1 MEARAHEI
9 ADRLRSASDVGVYC
23 HIDADGI
30 TGGAIASE
38 ALSRAGIR
46 HDVSF
51 LKKLDDAAV
60 QVVKREARPLAWFV
74 DFGAGQ
80 LHLMEGLDAVI
91 TDHHVPTSRDVPV
104 ERRRDLVRFAE
115 DEDRTLMLNP
125 HLEGEGSDAVSGA
138 GLAYAVAKALDPKNT
153 DLAAVAIVGAVGDV
167 QDQEFRRLRGFNR
180 TILQDGIDA
189 GVVRAST
196 DLRLFGRE
204 TRPIH
209 KMFEYSQDPWIPR
222 LTGNGE
228 ACISFLLEIG
238 IDLKV
243 EETWRTWSE
252 LDAGEKRRIVSEIV
266 THMLGR
272 GCGWREVERLVG
284 EVYTLV
290 QEPIGS
296 PTRDAKEFGT
306 LINACG
312 RYEAAEIAYRVCRG
326 DRGEALEAA
335 LRLLAGHREHL
346 VSSLEWIE
354 QVGLSRLDAIQY
366 FHAEDKIRD
375 TVVGIA
381 AGIALQASGNRQMPI
396 LAFAFS
402 ADGVKVSARASRDLV
417 ARGLDLAEAMREA
430 SRKFGGEG
438 GGHHGAAGATIPRG
452 TEDAF
457 ARTVDALVKA
467 QLASPYRNPENN
479 PTRPAPPVDT
489 S

>member
-1 MEARAHEI
+1 MDAEARQI
-9 ADRLRSASDVGVYC
+9 AERLRSADRVGVYC

-38 ALSRAGIR
+38 ALSRAGIA
-46 HDVSF
+46 HEVAF
-51 LKKLDDAAV
+51 LKKLDEASI
-60 QVVKREARPLAWFV
+60 QVIRREAPPVAWFV

-80 LHLMEGLDAVI
+80 LHHMEGLEAVV
-91 TDHHVPTSRDVPV
+91 TDHHVPTARNIPM

-115 DEDRTLMLNP
+115 DEDHVLMLNP
-125 HLEGEGSDAVSGA
+125 HLEGEGSDVVSGA
-138 GLAYAVAKALDPKNT
+138 GLAYAVARELGAGNK
-153 DLAAVAIVGAVGDV
+153 DLAAIAIVGAVGDV

-189 GVVRAST
+189 GVLQAHT

-209 KMFEYSQDPWIPR
+209 KLLEYSNDPWIPK
-222 LTGNGE
+222 LSGNGE
-228 ACISFLLEIG
+228 ACIAFLLEVG

-252 LDAGEKRRIVSEIV
+252 LDAGEKRRIVSELV
-266 THMLGR
+266 THMLSR
-272 GCGWREVERLVG
+272 GCGWRETVRLVG

-290 QEPIGS
+290 KEPVGS

-306 LINACG
+306 LINSCG
-312 RYEAAEIAYRVCRG
+312 RYEAAEVAYRVCRG
-326 DRGEALEAA
+326 DRGEALEEAF
-335 LRLLAGHREHL
+335 RLLAGHREHL
-346 VSSLEWIE
+346 VSSLDWIE
-354 QVGLSRLDAIQY
+354 QVGISRLDAIQW

-396 LAFAFS
+396 LAFAF
-402 ADGVKVSARASRDLV
+402 APDGVKVSARAPRELV
-417 ARGLDLAEAMREA
+417 GRGLDLATIMRDA
-430 SRKFGGEG
+430 SKRFGGEG

-452 TEDAF
+452 TEMEF
-457 ARTVDALVKA
+457 AKAVDSLVKA
-467 QLASPYRNPENN
+467 QLSSSPP
-479 PTRPAPPVDT
+479 PT
-489 S
+489 

>member
-1 MEARAHEI
+1 MEAEARQI
-9 ADRLRSASDVGVYC
+9 AERLRSADRVGVYC

-38 ALSRAGIR
+38 ALSRAGIA
-46 HDVSF
+46 HDVAF
-51 LKKLDDAAV
+51 LKKLDDASI
-60 QVVKREARPLAWFV
+60 QVIRREAPPVAWFV

-80 LHLMEGLDAVI
+80 LHHMEGLDAVI
-91 TDHHVPTSRDVPV
+91 TDHHVPTNRDIPM

-115 DEDRTLMLNP
+115 DEDRVLMLNP
-125 HLEGEGSDAVSGA
+125 HMEGEGSDVVSGA
-138 GLAYAVAKALDPKNT
+138 GLAYAVAKALDTGNR

-180 TILQDGIDA
+180 TILQDGIEA
-189 GVVRAST
+189 GVLQAHT

-209 KMFEYSQDPWIPR
+209 KMLEYSNDPWIPK
-222 LTGNGE
+222 LSGNGE
-228 ACISFLLEIG
+228 ACIAFLLEVG

-252 LDAGEKRRIVSEIV
+252 LDPGEKRRIVSELV
-266 THMLGR
+266 THMLSR
-272 GCGWREVERLVG
+272 GCGWREVVRLVG

-290 QEPIGS
+290 KEPVGS

-312 RYEAAEIAYRVCRG
+312 RYEAAEVAYRVCRG
-326 DRGEALEAA
+326 DRGEALEEAF
-335 LRLLAGHREHL
+335 RLLAGHREHL
-346 VSSLEWIE
+346 VSSLDWIE

-381 AGIALQASGNRQMPI
+381 AGIALQASGNRRMPI
-396 LAFAFS
+396 LAFAF
-402 ADGVKVSARASRDLV
+402 APDGVKVSARAPRELV
-417 ARGLDLAEAMREA
+417 ARGLDLAAIMREA
-430 SRKFGGEG
+430 SKRFGGEG

-452 TEDAF
+452 TEQEF
-457 ARTVDALVKA
+457 AKAVDRLVKS
-467 QLASPYRNPENN
+467 QLAGGPGSG
-479 PTRPAPPVDT
+479 
-489 S
+489 

>member
-1 MEARAHEI
+1 MEAEARQI
-9 ADRLRSASDVGVYC
+9 ADRLRSADRVGVYC

-38 ALSRAGIR
+38 ALSRAGIA
-46 HDVSF
+46 HEVAF
-51 LKKLDDAAV
+51 LKKLDEASI
-60 QVVKREARPLAWFV
+60 QVIRREAPPVAWFV

-80 LHLMEGLDAVI
+80 LHHMEGLEAVV
-91 TDHHVPTSRDVPV
+91 TDHHVPTARNIPM

-115 DEDRTLMLNP
+115 DEDHVLMLNP
-125 HLEGEGSDAVSGA
+125 HLEGEGSDVVSGA
-138 GLAYAVAKALDPKNT
+138 GLAYAVARELGAGNK
-153 DLAAVAIVGAVGDV
+153 DLAAIAIVGAVGDV

-189 GVVRAST
+189 GVLQAHT

-209 KMFEYSQDPWIPR
+209 KLLEYSNDPWIPK
-222 LTGNGE
+222 LSGNGE
-228 ACISFLLEIG
+228 ACIAFLLEVG

-252 LDAGEKRRIVSEIV
+252 LDAGEKRRIVSELV
-266 THMLGR
+266 THMLSR
-272 GCGWREVERLVG
+272 GCGWKETVRLVG

-290 QEPIGS
+290 KEPVGS

-306 LINACG
+306 LINSCG
-312 RYEAAEIAYRVCRG
+312 RYEAAEVAYRVCRG
-326 DRGEALEAA
+326 DRGEALEEAF
-335 LRLLAGHREHL
+335 RLLAGHREHL
-346 VSSLEWIE
+346 VSSLDWIE
-354 QVGLSRLDAIQY
+354 QVGISRLDAIQW

-396 LAFAFS
+396 LAFAF
-402 ADGVKVSARASRDLV
+402 APDGVKVSARAPRELV
-417 ARGLDLAEAMREA
+417 ARGLDLAAIMRDA
-430 SRKFGGEG
+430 SKRFGGEG

-452 TEDAF
+452 TEMEF
-457 ARTVDALVKA
+457 AKAVDGLVKA
-467 QLASPYRNPENN
+467 QLSTSPP
-479 PTRPAPPVDT
+479 PT
-489 S
+489 

>member
-1 MEARAHEI
+1 MEAEARQI
-9 ADRLRSASDVGVYC
+9 ADRLRSADRVGVYC

-38 ALSRAGIR
+38 ALSRAGIA
-46 HDVSF
+46 HEVAF
-51 LKKLDDAAV
+51 LKKLDEASI
-60 QVVKREARPLAWFV
+60 QVIRREAPPVAWFV

-80 LHLMEGLDAVI
+80 LHHMEGLEAVV
-91 TDHHVPTSRDVPV
+91 TDHHVPTARNIPV

-115 DEDRTLMLNP
+115 DEDHVLMLNP
-125 HLEGEGSDAVSGA
+125 HLEGEGSDVVSGA
-138 GLAYAVAKALDPKNT
+138 GLAYAVARELGPGNK
-153 DLAAVAIVGAVGDV
+153 DLAAIAIVGAVGDV

-189 GVVRAST
+189 GVLQAHT

-209 KMFEYSQDPWIPR
+209 KLLEYSNDPWIPK
-222 LTGNGE
+222 LSGNGE
-228 ACISFLLEIG
+228 ACIAFLLEVG

-252 LDAGEKRRIVSEIV
+252 LDAGEKRRIVSELV
-266 THMLGR
+266 THMLSR
-272 GCGWREVERLVG
+272 GCGWRETVRLVG

-290 QEPIGS
+290 REPVGS

-306 LINACG
+306 LINSCG
-312 RYEAAEIAYRVCRG
+312 RYEAAEVAYRVCRG
-326 DRGEALEAA
+326 DRGEALEEAF
-335 LRLLAGHREHL
+335 RLLAGHREHL
-346 VSSLEWIE
+346 VSSLDWIE
-354 QVGLSRLDAIQY
+354 QVGISRLDAIQW

-396 LAFAFS
+396 LAFAF
-402 ADGVKVSARASRDLV
+402 APDGVKVSARAPRELV
-417 ARGLDLAEAMREA
+417 ARGLDLAAIMRDA
-430 SRKFGGEG
+430 SKRFGGEG

-452 TEDAF
+452 TEMEF
-457 ARTVDALVKA
+457 AKAVDGLVKA
-467 QLASPYRNPENN
+467 QLSASPPS
-479 PTRPAPPVDT
+479 T
-489 S
+489 